1 MIRINLLPFRAAR
14 KRENVRRQIGIYIAA
29 VLIVLAATL
38 IYSQRLF
45 SDLSKKVEEK
55 NKINAELG
63 KYQKTLAA
71 IKQLEAQIKEINTK
85 LGVIKTLEEGK
96 SVPVLLLGE
105 LADAVPKDKLWLT
118 SLSES
123 GGTLRLSGTAMDNA
137 TVALF
142 MNNLKSKEHITS
154 VELQSAKIR
163 DISQY
168 RLKVSD
174 FSLTCKTYAHKKAEP
189 AKPKRRKGR
198 RR

>member
-14 KRENVRRQIGIYIAA
+14 KRENIKKQIGIYIVA
-29 VLIVLAATL
+29 VLIVVAATL

-45 SDLSKKVEEK
+45 SDLSKKIEEK
-55 NKINAELG
+55 NRVAAELK

-71 IKQLEAQIKEINTK
+71 IKQLEKQIKEITTK
-85 LGVIKTLEEGK
+85 LDVIKTLEEGK
-96 SVPVLLLGE
+96 TGPVLLLSE

-123 GGTLRLSGTAMDNA
+123 GGTLKLAGTAMDNA

-142 MNNLKSKEHITS
+142 MKNLESKEHITS
-154 VELQSAKIR
+154 VELESAKIR
-163 DISQY
+163 DLSEY

-174 FSLTCKTYAHKKAEP
+174 FSLTCKTYAHKKPEP
-189 AKPKRRKGR
+189 EKPKPVKGR

>member
-14 KRENVRRQIGIYIAA
+14 KRENIRRQIGIYIAA

-55 NKINAELG
+55 NAVNAELG
-63 KYQKTLAA
+63 KYQKTLTA
-71 IKQLEAQIKEINTK
+71 IKQLEKLIKEIETK
-85 LGVIKTLEEGK
+85 LDVINTLEEGK
-96 SVPVLLLGE
+96 TGPVLLLGE

-123 GGTLRLSGTAMDNA
+123 GGTLRLTGTAMDNA

-142 MNNLKSKEHITS
+142 MKNLERKKHITS

-163 DISQY
+163 DLSQY

-174 FSLTCKTYAHKKAEP
+174 FSLTCKTYAHKKEEP
-189 AKPKRRKGR
+189 KKPKRSKGR

>member
-14 KRENVRRQIGIYIAA
+14 KRENIRRQIGIYIAA

-45 SDLSKKVEEK
+45 SDLSQKEEEK
-55 NKINAELG
+55 NKVNAELG
-63 KYQKTLAA
+63 KYQKTLAE
-71 IKQLEAQIKEINTK
+71 IKQLEKQIQEINAK

-96 SVPVLLLGE
+96 SGPVLLLGE

-142 MNNLKSKEHITS
+142 MKNLESKKHITS

-174 FSLTCKTYAHKKAEP
+174 FSLTCTTYAHKKPEP
-189 AKPKRRKGR
+189 KKPKRRRGR

>member
-14 KRENVRRQIGIYIAA
+14 KRENIRRQIGIYIAA
-29 VLIVLAATL
+29 VVIVLAATL

-45 SDLSKKVEEK
+45 SELSQKVDEK
-55 NKINAELG
+55 NKVNAELG
-63 KYQKTLAA
+63 KYQKTLAE
-71 IKQLEAQIKEINTK
+71 IKQLEKQIKEINTK

-96 SVPVLLLGE
+96 TGPVLLLSE

-123 GGTLRLSGTAMDNA
+123 GGTLRLAGTAMDNA

-174 FSLTCKTYAHKKAEP
+174 FALTCKTYAHKPPEP
-189 AKPKRRKGR
+189 EKPKRRKR

>member
-29 VLIVLAATL
+29 VVIVLAATL

-45 SDLSKKVEEK
+45 SELSDKVEEK

-63 KYQKTLAA
+63 KYQKTLAE
-71 IKQLEAQIKEINTK
+71 IKRLEKQIAEINKK
-85 LGVIKTLEEGK
+85 LDVIKTLEEGK
-96 SVPVLLLGE
+96 TGPVLLLSE

-123 GGTLRLSGTAMDNA
+123 GGTLRLAGTAMDNA

-142 MNNLKSKEHITS
+142 MKNLESKKHITS

-163 DISQY
+163 DMSQY

-174 FSLTCKTYAHKKAEP
+174 FSLICKTYAHKKEEP
-189 AKPKRRKGR
+189 KKAKKRRGKR
-198 RR
+198 R

>member
-14 KRENVRRQIGIYIAA
+14 KRENVRRQIGVYIAA
-29 VLIVLAATL
+29 VVIVLAATL

-55 NKINAELG
+55 NKVNAELG
-63 KYQKTLAA
+63 KHQKTLAA
-71 IKQLEAQIKEINTK
+71 IKQLEKQIQEINTK
-85 LGVIKTLEEGK
+85 LGVIKILEEGK
-96 SVPVLLLGE
+96 SGPVLLLGE

-123 GGTLRLSGTAMDNA
+123 GGILKLTGTAMDNA

-142 MNNLKSKEHITS
+142 MKNLERKKHITS

-168 RLKVSD
+168 KLKVSD
-174 FSLTCKTYAHKKAEP
+174 FSLTCKTYALKKAEP
-189 AKPKRRKGR
+189 AKPKRKGR